1 MTVKGVVTEG
11 GVTSIETPR
20 NVGKAY
26 CAPAITTDKT
36 TLHYGLSELSPV
48 NITLYDMEGRTMH
61 HYNDNLEAGDYA
73 HEISLGGFLN
83 GIYLCKLMTGNRI
96 QTLRIIKK

>member
-1 MTVKGVVTEG
+1 M
-11 GVTSIETPR
+11 
-20 NVGKAY
+20 AY